1 VRIDLQQ
8 SGWTRHFPM
17 SANFPQREMC
27 TIGETR
33 FVEMVFPE
41 QANHY
46 GTLYGGNALAL
57 LGKSAFVTASRYARC
72 AVVMAGSERIVFE
85 KPVRVG
91 QLLEIT
97 GRVVRVG
104 RCSMTVEVAGIAE
117 SLPDGARTPV
127 LSGQFDMVAVDGDGC
142 PVPIRPAR

>member
-1 VRIDLQQ
+1 MTV
-8 SGWTRHFPM
+8 
-17 SANFPQREMC
+17 PQAAMENL
-27 TIGETR
+27 GETR

-72 AVVMAGSERIVFE
+72 AVVMASCGRITFER
-85 KPVRVG
+85 PVRVG
-91 QLLEIT
+91 QLLEIV

-104 RCSMTVEVAGIAE
+104 RSSLTVEVSGTAE
-117 SLPDGARTPV
+117 ALLDGERAVALR
-127 LSGQFDMVAVDGDGC
+127 GEFEMVAVGGDGQ
-142 PVPIRPAR
+142 PLPIVRAPSDRV